1 MKKLFTLLIMAILA
15 TATSFAE
22 TKTGSWDLTTA
33 SDDWEATGNATYF
46 SQPYGYKAANGT
58 LTNSAISDF
67 STSGITQIKVGF
79 KCLQNGGTTS
89 KITIYLVDSEGKP
102 LGNGMVVTPKNA
114 SAASQ
119 TAYSY
124 ATFTS
129 GLTGATGFMMKVT
142 TFGKNI
148 LVNGAEYEVTYGQQK
163 QDPNISFSSSTHIAE
178 IGKTNT
184 FPTLTNSNNVPV
196 TYSSSNTNVATI
208 DPSTGA
214 ITLLSDG
221 STTIKASFS
230 GDDTY
235 SSAETSY
242 TLLVRDN
249 TVTPDV
255 AQTIALNNAFWGTS
269 YSDTF
274 NPPANSLVLT
284 GSKYGVAISLANGS
298 STAGYIN
305 DAQTRAYNGYT
316 MSFTAPEG
324 YVLKKIT
331 FTADGS
337 NWQGEHTADAG
348 SMTDNKHWL
357 GSASAVTIS
366 FKGSCRIVSVDVTY
380 EKASAPTPVT
390 LASIAVSDPKTAFT
404 VGDTFEFGGVVTAT
418 YDDGNTKDVTT
429 DATFSGYDMASAGT
443 QTVTVSYTEGEVTKT
458 TTYDITVSAP
468 VTLVSIAVSGTP
480 TKKEYKDGDAFDP
493 EGLVVTGTYSD
504 ASTAPITEGIE
515 WTITP
520 ATLTAGTTSV
530 SVVAK
535 AGEKTSEEYTVT
547 GLTVTEK
554 PISSGVKI
562 VWNDNGSD
570 ASTAVTEQTL
580 KEYTIEGLGN
590 VSSYSSIA
598 NVFKGTT
605 GLKFSSSKNSGVM
618 TINLAS
624 GQNANAIKLNAKQYG
639 SSSLEGSFTVTTNG
653 TEYNVALSGGEYAEY
668 TIDLNSNETVSSV
681 TIAATQ
687 RAYLKSIEFV
697 ESAPKTLESI
707 AILGTPSTT
716 TYTVGDTFNK
726 TGLTVTATY
735 DDESSK
741 DVTASATWE
750 INPATFS
757 AAGENVEVT
766 VKATY
771 EGKEDSKTYS
781 VTVKEPV
788 TLSSITISGTPTKT
802 AYKVGETF
810 SAAGLKVNAVYSDES
825 SKEVTATWSFEP
837 ATFSAA
843 GPVKATATY
852 TEGDATKTAYTTFDV
867 TEVQK
872 YTYTWYVNGAVYGD
886 VQTLYKG
893 EAVTKPAD
901 PATPEALTGKVFT
914 GWVTSSTVDA
924 ESEPTYVTIDET
936 AKANK
941 NYYAVFATKK
951 QEGGGEAYYE
961 KVPYTNTEWA
971 GGEYLLVYEDPAP
984 ATTGK
989 VFNGLPS
996 SNTNFVA
1003 DVAIADNKISAKP
1016 EGAVVISY
1024 EKPEGKNFY
1033 GLRIQNTNNWLM
1045 SKGGNNGLNITT
1057 FELTTDMSYANTVI
1071 SYNTT
1076 NDRWDI
1082 KIYDTYLSFSTD
1094 FRAGKTQTTFNPIQ
1108 FYVKKAGTV
1117 DVYSEWTTGAE
1128 VVLRT
1133 LVSIALSGEYPTVFE
1148 VGDRF
1153 SHEGM
1158 VVTATYDDAT
1168 TKVVT
1173 TKAVFEVNM
1182 AQVGEQTVTVSYTE
1196 GEVTKTATYT
1206 ITIKKKSARAYTL
1219 VTSQDDIVDG
1229 GEYIILSEDGNYA
1242 AAVGTNKRIETEARG
1257 ENTYKIV
1264 DNTVIV
1270 SSYSITRPYFLVATD
1285 GGWYLNDGEYNAS
1298 VTNDK
1303 ETPTYID
1310 FEDGKQD
1317 VFTIRVCENDTVH
1330 ITAPLVNPKRQI
1342 EYHYWTNKEGVVLRA
1357 FRYYASS
1364 NIGKADYQ
1372 GIKLYKRVNTVV
1384 IEDGYRSKYNESTE
1398 RNLYKNTLT
1407 YDVPKAN
1414 DVLKLYRGTTLLG
1427 TFTVD
1432 ATNENYTFTPES
1444 VFDADKTNRFDGE
1457 AVVLSG
1463 NADDGLTITDYYS
1476 EFIDVNMPE
1485 AVRYSLRDA
1494 DDVEVGVAV
1503 VPLYRSTASGRVMMD
1518 PANNIEGYT
1527 AADIANDAAHEKN
1540 YQKTVRV
1547 DVAHADIDGLSGIKV
1562 YRNHEVVGN
1571 AGATDEYVD
1580 VTVEKLDQSSVFE
1593 SELVVASQYGE
1604 NTYGSPKATVHAALV
1619 TLTVHDKGG
1628 SKYAFTTA
1636 DGKTGHYFSALID
1649 ATLETPEDEFEL
1661 VGIRAWRT
1669 CNSSAEPIQEFEG
1682 RSSDYNF
1689 ATILDTNNFA
1699 AIEGN
1704 EVKNI
1709 GNELI
1714 TYKDAAGTLFQ
1725 FTSGV
1730 FGSFEKMPTV
1740 SWRVRAY
1747 YRRIPQSSSAPMMK
1761 APAAEMY
1768 YVAEDFVEVKF
1779 TAADIETGILDVF
1792 GAKEVKSVRYFN
1804 IMGVESAEPVD
1815 GVNIVVT
1822 TYTDGTSSSAKM
1834 LR

>member
-554 PISSGVKI
+554 PATVEDYIVADDLSATESSYTDFSNVKKNTAIYAGNTARGNDAIQLRSTNSNSGIVSTTSGGKIKKVVVTWNSNTASDRTLNVYGSNVAFTSATELYNAGSGVTKI
-562 VWNDNGSD
+562 GSI
-570 ASTAVTEQTL
+570 V
-580 KEYTIEGLGN
+580 
-590 VSSYSSIA
+590 
-598 NVFKGTT
+598 KGTST
-605 GLKFSSSKNSGVM
+605 ELEISDDYTYVGVRSNSGAM
-618 TINLAS
+618 YLD
-624 GQNANAIKLNAKQYG
+624 GIK
-639 SSSLEGSFTVTTNG
+639 FVWDTTPEQVK
-653 TEYNVALSGGEYAEY
+653 TLDHITLSGTY
-668 TIDLNSNETVSSV
+668 
-681 TIAATQ
+681 Q
-687 RAYLKSIEFV
+687 
-697 ESAPKTLESI
+697 
-707 AILGTPSTT
+707 TT
-716 TYTVGDTFNK
+716 FYVGDTFNHE
-726 TGLTVTATY
+726 GMTVTASY
-735 DDESSK
+735 AEEGVADA
-741 DVTASATWE
+741 DVTKQ
-750 INPATFS
+750 ATFS
-757 AAGENVEVT
+757 
-766 VKATY
+766 
-771 EGKEDSKTYS
+771 
-781 VTVKEPV
+781 
-788 TLSSITISGTPTKT
+788 TP
-802 AYKVGETF
+802 
-810 SAAGLKVNAVYSDES
+810 
-825 SKEVTATWSFEP
+825 
-837 ATFSAA
+837 
-843 GPVKATATY
+843 
-852 TEGDATKTAYTTFDV
+852 
-867 TEVQK
+867 
-872 YTYTWYVNGAVYGD
+872 
-886 VQTLYKG
+886 
-893 EAVTKPAD
+893 
-901 PATPEALTGKVFT
+901 
-914 GWVTSSTVDA
+914 
-924 ESEPTYVTIDET
+924 
-936 AKANK
+936 
-941 NYYAVFATKK
+941 
-951 QEGGGEAYYE
+951 
-961 KVPYTNTEWA
+961 
-971 GGEYLLVYEDPAP
+971 
-984 ATTGK
+984 
-989 VFNGLPS
+989 
-996 SNTNFVA
+996 
-1003 DVAIADNKISAKP
+1003 
-1016 EGAVVISY
+1016 
-1024 EKPEGKNFY
+1024 
-1033 GLRIQNTNNWLM
+1033 
-1045 SKGGNNGLNITT
+1045 
-1057 FELTTDMSYANTVI
+1057 DMS
-1071 SYNTT
+1071 
-1076 NDRWDI
+1076 
-1082 KIYDTYLSFSTD
+1082 
-1094 FRAGKTQTTFNPIQ
+1094 Q
-1108 FYVKKAGTV
+1108 AGT
-1117 DVYSEWTTGAE
+1117 
-1128 VVLRT
+1128 
-1133 LVSIALSGEYPTVFE
+1133 
-1148 VGDRF
+1148 
-1153 SHEGM
+1153 
-1158 VVTATYDDAT
+1158 
-1168 TKVVT
+1168 
-1173 TKAVFEVNM
+1173 
-1182 AQVGEQTVTVSYTE
+1182 QTVTVSYTE

-1242 AAVGTNKRIETEARG
+1242 AAVGTNNRIETEARG

-1285 GGWYLNDGEYNAS
+1285 GGWYINDGEYNAS
-1298 VTNDK
+1298 LSEKTHV
-1303 ETPTYID
+1303 D
-1310 FEDGKQD
+1310 FVKDKQD
-1317 VFTIRVCENDTVH
+1317 VFTVSIAADNTAK
-1330 ITAPLVNPKRQI
+1330 ITAPAVAADRQI
-1342 EYHYWTNKEGVVLRA
+1342 AYHYWIKQNTTDVVERA

-1364 NIGKADYQ
+1364 KVGTAEYQ
-1372 GIKLYKRVNTVV
+1372 AIKLYKRVNTVV

-1414 DVLKLYRGTTLLG
+1414 DELKLYRGTTLLG

-1432 ATNENYTFTPES
+1432 ATNENYTFTPENA
-1444 VFDADKTNRFDGE
+1444 FDADQTNRFDDE
-1457 AVVLSG
+1457 PVVLTG
-1463 NADDGLTITDYYS
+1463 NVDNGLTITDYYS
-1476 EFIDVNMPE
+1476 EFIEANMPE

-1503 VPLYRSTASGRVMMD
+1503 VPLYRSVASARVMMD

-1527 AADIANDAAHEKN
+1527 ADDIVNDNAHAAN
-1540 YQKTVRV
+1540 YQNNVRV

-1562 YRNHEVVGN
+1562 YRDQVVAGE
-1571 AGATDEYVD
+1571 AGATAEYVD
-1580 VTVEKLDQSSVFE
+1580 VLGKEVRLSNIFE
-1593 SELVVASQYGE
+1593 SELAVTSAYGE

-1619 TLTVHDKGG
+1619 AIEAHDKEV
-1628 SKYAFTTA
+1628 SKYSFTTA
-1636 DGKTGHYFSALID
+1636 GGKTGHYFSVLADVKLNQ
-1649 ATLETPEDEFEL
+1649 PEDGEFEL
-1661 VGIRAWRT
+1661 VGVRAWRT
-1669 CNSSAEPIQEFEG
+1669 CNSSLEPIEQLAG
-1682 RSSDYNF
+1682 RSNDYNY
-1689 ATILDTNNFA
+1689 ATILDTETFA

-1709 GNELI
+1709 GSEKI
-1714 TYKDAAGTLFQ
+1714 SYEDAGTKLEFG
-1725 FTSGV
+1725 SGV
-1730 FGSFEKMPTV
+1730 FGSSANLPTV
-1740 SWRVRAY
+1740 SLRVRAY
-1747 YRRIPQSSSAPMMK
+1747 YRRAAQSSAAPMMK
-1761 APAAEMY
+1761 APAAAGNY
-1768 YVAEDFVEVKF
+1768 YVAEAFAEVTF
-1779 TAADIETGILDVF
+1779 TADVPTGVLDVA